1 MSEDAKTTY
10 SDAELEAM
18 MADVESEFAER
29 KESLKGGM
37 GITVARTALRRNNQP
52 DPSFQVQSNWVH
64 CTIGAR
70 P

>member
-1 MSEDAKTTY
+1 MAYVDRLPLCHGSSFQEEDR
-10 SDAELEAM
+10 DQR
-18 MADVESEFAER
+18 F
-29 KESLKGGM
+29 GM